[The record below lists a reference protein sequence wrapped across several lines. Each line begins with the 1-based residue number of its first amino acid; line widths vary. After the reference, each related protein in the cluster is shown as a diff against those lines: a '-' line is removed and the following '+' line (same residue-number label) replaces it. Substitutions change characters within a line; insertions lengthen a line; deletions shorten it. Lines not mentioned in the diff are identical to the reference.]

1 MPQSLEILVTWHGT
15 DFKNRSRF
23 FYTHRYGYLYG
34 YLPYGKYF
42 QESRAGLGLF
52 FRAQCVLLFSVFGQ
66 FFSCQKIDQRGL
78 QACPTPALQERE
90 NSKFC
95 SLKTIFSITFQCQKG
110 LFLWNRN
117 GLVMFIVMILAIFCA
132 AGAKKYFLHF

>member
-66 FFSCQKIDQRGL
+66 FFSCQKIDQAGCRPVRPQPQCQNL
-78 QACPTPALQERE
+78 YMIRYAQFIKNTDFCDLSSTKENAILWALEAFQRNIYLKVCVQ
-90 NSKFC
+90 NSK
-95 SLKTIFSITFQCQKG
+95 
-110 LFLWNRN
+110 
-117 GLVMFIVMILAIFCA
+117 
-132 AGAKKYFLHF
+132 LH